1 MAKELSRIKYETER
15 EEKMRQYIRENRYL
29 VYYHGQS
36 YVHGNFT
43 KLGFP
48 DLVFF
53 YITFS
58 LKL

>member
-48 DLVFF
+48 NLFF
-53 YITFS
+53 FILHS
-58 LKL
+58 H